1 MKSIKPVMFAVLA
14 GLPLMA
20 LPAMAQSADSTTT
33 TTRNGTVYSQS
44 TSSLPQAS
52 TAPQP
57 VPSNQDSVS
66 GQQGADQSIGNNG
79 GAGSK

>member
-1 MKSIKPVMFAVLA
+1 MKSITPVIFAVLA
-14 GLPLMA
+14 GLPLVA
-20 LPAMAQSADSTTT
+20 LPAMAQSTDSSNTATG
-33 TTRNGTVYSQS
+33 NGKVYSQS
-44 TSSLPQAS
+44 ESTMPPAT

-57 VPSNQDSVS
+57 VPSNQQSVS